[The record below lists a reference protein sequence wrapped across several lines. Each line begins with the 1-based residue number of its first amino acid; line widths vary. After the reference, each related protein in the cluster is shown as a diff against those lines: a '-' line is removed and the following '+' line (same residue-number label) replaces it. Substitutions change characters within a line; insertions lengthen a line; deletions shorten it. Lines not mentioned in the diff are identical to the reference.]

1 MEIATVMLAIAGDK
15 GNTVMKTD
23 VTPSEVAV
31 LRYLHGED
39 AVNDIEVTGEIK
51 RKHNEERERLAESY
65 GRQIGERKV
74 AVAVNALFPGAAAR
88 LFDTFSELDL
98 PDDFYKAEA
107 RKVPTA
113 PKSKPARKAE
123 PKGAPKAAA
132 EPEDEGEDED
142 DGGEEMPDNKMFA

>member
-1 MEIATVMLAIAGDK
+1 METATVLLAIAGDK

-31 LRYLHGED
+31 LRFLHGDD
-39 AVNDIEVTGEIK
+39 AVSDVEVTGEVA
-51 RKHNEERERLAESY
+51 RKHNEERERLAETY

-88 LFDTFSELDL
+88 MFDSFSELDL

-113 PKSKPARKAE
+113 PKAKPAKKE
-123 PKGAPKAAA
+123 APKAATPA
-132 EPEDEGEDED
+132 PEPEPDVEDEGS
-142 DGGEEMPDNKMFA
+142 EMPDNDLFK

>member
-1 MEIATVMLAIAGDK
+1 METANVLLAIAGDK
-15 GNTVMKTD
+15 GNTVMKYG

-31 LRYLHGED
+31 LRHLHGDD
-39 AVNDIEVTGEIK
+39 AVTDIEILSVPLKTSHK
-51 RKHNEERERLAESY
+51 DERERLAETY

-107 RKVPTA
+107 RMTPSAAK
-113 PKSKPARKAE
+113 PKGRAKATPKAE
-123 PKGAPKAAA
+123 VEVVEKD
-132 EPEDEGEDED
+132 EDESDDE
-142 DGGEEMPDNKMFA
+142 GKEMPDNSLFK